1 MVVRCLYKTKQEM
14 LMINEYKD
22 YSHLKKYLNKPIK
35 YKELCEITG
44 YIEEG
49 ENLPKGKRRYDILK
63 NIKQYIKLEEAE
75 HKTFIITGFYSKEN
89 YKPLPSHGKYKT
101 YICGSLLKHLQIEQ
115 NPKTLTYSEI
125 YIISGMV
132 NYNFKYA
139 RYNYHED
146 RWVDKF
152 IYDKIPYFE
161 DNIDVKVNIINC
173 LKSFFLIVPD
183 ILNRTIKSALENNNK
198 FWSYKKSYRL
208 FRKKEIET
216 PEGKKYIIEKHDCPS
231 EQYEEIET
239 FIKQTLKDVGCKKE
253 NDLIYNHEKYKT
265 YKEKVDTY
273 ILKKHKYD
281 YYGKT
286 LIFELSTNLK
296 LKNDE
301 LPNCKRLLNDNIQKK
316 LKKSRSLN
324 ERIPEKLLERF
335 IDEFIKV

>member
-1 MVVRCLYKTKQEM
+1 M

-22 YSHLKKYLNKPIK
+22 YSHLKKCLNKPIK
-35 YKELCEITG
+35 YRELCEITG
-44 YIEEG
+44 YIEKG
-49 ENLPKGKRRYDILK
+49 EKLPKGKRRYNILK

-75 HKTFIITGFYSKEN
+75 HKTFIIKEIYSMEN

-115 NPKTLTYSEI
+115 NPKTLLYSEI

-139 RYNYHED
+139 RYKYHKDE
-146 RWVDKF
+146 WVDKF

-161 DNIDVKVNIINC
+161 DDIDVRINITNC
-173 LKSFFLIVPD
+173 LNSFFLIVPD
-183 ILNRTIKSALENNNK
+183 ILNRTINSVLKNNNE

-216 PEGKKYIIEKHDCPS
+216 PEKKKHIIEKHDCS
-231 EQYEEIET
+231 IEQYEEIET
-239 FIKQTLKDVGCKKE
+239 FINQTLKDLGCKKE
-253 NDLIYNHEKYKT
+253 NDLIYNHEKYNT
-265 YKEKVDTY
+265 YKDKVYTY
-273 ILKKHKYD
+273 ILKKYKYD

-296 LKNDE
+296 QKNNE
-301 LPNCKRLLNDNIQKK
+301 LPDCRRLLNGNIQKK
-316 LKKSRSLN
+316 LKKSRPLN

-335 IDEFIKV
+335 IDEFIKI